1 LRTGSKVREA
11 KSSKS
16 EKPPTDKTSS
26 AEPKWRFL
34 SYVLDVP

>member
-11 KSSKS
+11 KSPKS
-16 EKPPTDKTSS
+16 DPAS